1 MKVHRRVLL
10 IKGRR
15 AAIGLVHVE
24 PKVVVALL
32 QSPSRPK
39 LSLNSNEP
47 LIHLKGKVSGKGTGT
62 RHLQNDCRTSQRQP
76 VRFVRAA
83 LRSYF
88 SDRTAPR
95 SQRTLIMPLT
105 LSVRSA

>member
-15 AAIGLVHVE
+15 AAMGLVHVE

-32 QSPSRPK
+32 QSHSRPK

-47 LIHLKGKVSGKGTGT
+47 LIYLKGKVSGKGTGT
-62 RHLQNDCRTSQRQP
+62 RHLQDDCRTPQRQP
-76 VRFVRAA
+76 VGFIRAA

-88 SDRTAPR
+88 LDQTAPR
-95 SQRTLIMPLT
+95 NQRTLIMLLGQPDH
-105 LSVRSA
+105 